1 MITPSKEYY
10 SLLYR
15 IQDPNIFINAY
26 GEPPTMMPKGEETL
40 KIDLNG
46 RTIEA
51 PEFLSVQHDHYAET
65 VFFEVDRY
73 FGEIDLAQ
81 MTCIVQYE
89 NKTTKK
95 PRIYAVPYYD
105 LTTTEGK
112 IYFPWCISGEA
123 TKEAGIVEY
132 SVKFYQVE
140 QLEEDEYRFT
150 YSLNIQPNRSRV
162 LHGMQ
167 NATLPEDYDVN
178 AEFEL
183 YILNYL
189 QELKQANELY
199 WLEVQ

>member
-15 IQDPNIFINAY
+15 IQDPNIFANAY
-26 GEPPTMMPKGEETL
+26 GEPPTTIPKDEPTL
-40 KIDLNG
+40 KIDLNA

-73 FGEIDLAQ
+73 FDNVDLAT
-81 MTCIVQYE
+81 MTCIIQYE

-95 PRIYAVPYYD
+95 PRIYVVPYYD
-105 LTTTEGK
+105 LTTEGK

-132 SVKFYQVE
+132 SVKFYHVE
-140 QLEEDEYRFT
+140 QINEEQYKVL
-150 YSLNIQPNRSRV
+150 YSLNLQPVRSKV
-162 LHGMQ
+162 LHGMD
-167 NATLPEDYDVN
+167 NATLSEDYDVN
-178 AEFEL
+178 AEFEMW
-183 YILNYL
+183 ILDYL
-189 QELKQANELY
+189 KGLKDAHELY
-199 WLEVQ
+199 WLEVE